1 MPFQVGRCEA
11 CGYGDHVDYVD
22 ARPHGAWLCKYC
34 RESLYEDGE
43 LELENGEKIVKDY
56 SINFIGDIEDKDGIA
71 KVIEDNIGL
80 IRDIQ
85 KQLRPVRANSEAID
99 VYAEVVADAWS
110 TPMGDVE
117 LVLRIGLDDVGV
129 VERLIRSQE
138 GMVEETL
145 LASVSV

>member
-11 CGYGDHVDYVD
+11 CGYEDHVDYVD

-56 SINFIGDIEDKDGIA
+56 SINFIGDIGDKDGIA
-71 KVIEDNIGL
+71 KVVEDNIGL

-85 KQLRPVRANSEAID
+85 KQLRPARVNSEAID

-110 TPMGDVE
+110 TPMGDVD